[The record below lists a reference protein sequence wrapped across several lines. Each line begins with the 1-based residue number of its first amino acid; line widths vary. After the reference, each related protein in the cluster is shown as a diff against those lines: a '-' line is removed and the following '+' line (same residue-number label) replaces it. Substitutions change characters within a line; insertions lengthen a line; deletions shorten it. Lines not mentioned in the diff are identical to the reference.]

1 MYTILYPVNE
11 LKIGGAEQQLLELVR
26 GLDKSRFH
34 PIVAPLYPGG
44 ALEPEFRAVEGAE
57 VIDLHRGGKYD
68 LSPLWRIAR
77 ILVERRVDIVQPFL
91 TPSTF
96 FGLLP
101 AFLVGTRVKI
111 VTERCGVRR
120 RRGAGYRTY
129 RALEDAMSRY
139 ADVLIPNSEAGR
151 QLLIERG
158 LPASRIRVIYN
169 GINLERLSPN
179 PSEVAAIRRQLGAGP
194 GSKVVGMLASLTPAK
209 GQDVLLRAAG
219 ALSEGHPELRYA
231 LVGDGPLRGELEAL
245 AHRLGLSD
253 RVVFFGYRRNV
264 ADFLGAFDLL
274 VSASRDNEGCSNS
287 VLEAMALG
295 RPVVATDVGGNR
307 ELIRDGVTGY
317 LVEPDDPAS
326 LAAKLS
332 WLLGHWAEATEL
344 AERTQ
349 RMVRESFS
357 LQHMVRQYEEIYMQ
371 LMARKGA
378 PTAATFARNLSVGDD
393 A

>member
-1 MYTILYPVNE
+1 
-11 LKIGGAEQQLLELVR
+11 
-26 GLDKSRFH
+26 
-34 PIVAPLYPGG
+34 
-44 ALEPEFRAVEGAE
+44 
-57 VIDLHRGGKYD
+57 
-68 LSPLWRIAR
+68 
-77 ILVERRVDIVQPFL
+77 
-91 TPSTF
+91 
-96 FGLLP
+96 
-101 AFLVGTRVKI
+101 
-111 VTERCGVRR
+111 
-120 RRGAGYRTY
+120 
-129 RALEDAMSRY
+129 
-139 ADVLIPNSEAGR
+139 
-151 QLLIERG
+151 
-158 LPASRIRVIYN
+158 
-169 GINLERLSPN
+169 
-179 PSEVAAIRRQLGAGP
+179 
-194 GSKVVGMLASLTPAK
+194 
-209 GQDVLLRAAG
+209 
-219 ALSEGHPELRYA
+219 
-231 LVGDGPLRGELEAL
+231 
-245 AHRLGLSD
+245 
-253 RVVFFGYRRNV
+253 V